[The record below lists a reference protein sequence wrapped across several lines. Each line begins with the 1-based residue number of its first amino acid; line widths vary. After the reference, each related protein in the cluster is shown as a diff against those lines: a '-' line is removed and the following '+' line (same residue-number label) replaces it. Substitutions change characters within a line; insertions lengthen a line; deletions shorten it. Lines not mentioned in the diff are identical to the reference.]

1 MKNIGIVCLSALFFS
16 QISTLSAEMYR
27 WTDSDG
33 NVVYSQSPP
42 PDGASSTIIAPPA
55 APPAGESEKA
65 RQRLQT
71 QTENAEAQDE
81 ARLTANE
88 EAKQKRATTAA
99 MKEQCE
105 VARKNLEMILS
116 RPPNTLY
123 SIDGGKD
130 YKRFTPE
137 ERDAKVKTYQDAIR
151 KNCK

>member
-1 MKNIGIVCLSALFFS
+1 MKKIGIVCISALFFS

-42 PDGASSTIIAPPA
+42 PDGRDSSIIAPPA

-71 QTENAEAQDE
+71 QTEKAKAQDE
-81 ARLTANE
+81 ARMTANE
-88 EAKQKRATTAA
+88 EASEKRAAAAA
-99 MKEQCE
+99 MQEQCE
-105 VARKNLEMILS
+105 VARKNLEMIQS

-123 SIDGGKD
+123 SMDGGKD
-130 YKRFTPE
+130 YRRFTPE
-137 ERDAKVKTYQDAIR
+137 EWDAKVKTYQDAIK